1 MKSAIN
7 NSSTFL
13 FVASLTLWATIAPL
27 LHPISPAMAL
37 SQATKVEKSR
47 RQAFTPN
54 EKVNVNTATFDTLV
68 AIPGIGPKTA
78 EKILDYRGKI
88 GQFRTIE
95 DLLEV
100 KGIGVKTLEK
110 IRPFVTL

>member
-7 NSSTFL
+7 HFYTVL
-13 FVASLTLWATIAPL
+13 FVTSLTLWTTIAPL
-27 LHPISPAMAL
+27 LHPISPAIAG
-37 SQATKVEKSR
+37 SRATMVEKSN
-47 RQAFTPN
+47 RQASIPN
-54 EKVNVNTATFDTLV
+54 EKINVNTATFDALV